1 MTNNTTIQTSK
12 CSDSDSGYQVAGGYT
27 IQPLTTS
34 IDIKTER
41 KLIASWHTSGLSDV
55 QIRKMLMLYFG
66 EPAWMNLQKLYD
78 CNRFSQIATG
88 LRFRSRQEFVELL
101 LRCAGFGFIWKNK
114 EKPHTG
120 KNLLAFYTPIWHV
133 CDETD
138 MVNEQDSG
146 ENLQDNLGYINN
158 NIYII
163 KKNNK
168 KKNISKYVSP
178 SYLANSPEHEKEV
191 EAAAKELIHFIGTD
205 PDAYA
210 KVVKPVN
217 EITQK
222 ANPDL
227 FTNPGDACPSNM
239 ATNIFFNN
247 YLYPYLLTH
256 SERMMKIQNILGRSC
271 WLANLI
277 KYDFMQKNIMRAVN
291 DATMYLKLHAAEMMR
306 QYRPISNFEYQD
318 KASKQRFYDS
328 PRSDGTQ
335 EQHRI
340 PPDAAPRPSGNAA
353 WNKFSHTWVVPK

>member
-1 MTNNTTIQTSK
+1 MKNNTTIQTSK

-27 IQPLTTS
+27 IQPLTTC
-34 IDIKTER
+34 IDINTER

-114 EKPHTG
+114 EEPHTG

-178 SYLANSPEHEKEV
+178 SQLANSPEHKKKV

-222 ANPDL
+222 TNPDL

-256 SERMMKIQNILGRSC
+256 SERMMKIQDILGRSC

-291 DATMYLKLHAAEMMR
+291 DATKYLKLHAAEMMR

-318 KASKQRFYDS
+318 KASKQRFYDTT
-328 PRSDGTQ
+328 RSDGTQ

-340 PPDAAPRPSGNAA
+340 PQDAAPRPSGNAA

>member
-1 MTNNTTIQTSK
+1 MKNNTTSN
-12 CSDSDSGYQVAGGYT
+12 DNGYT

-41 KLIASWHTSGLSDV
+41 RLIASWHTSGLNDV

-133 CDETD
+133 CDEKD
-138 MVNEQDSG
+138 MVNEQDSD

-178 SYLANSPEHEKEV
+178 SQLANSPEHEKKV

-256 SERMMKIQNILGRSC
+256 SERMMKIQDILGRSC

-291 DATMYLKLHAAEMMR
+291 DATKYLKLHAAEMMR

-328 PRSDGTQ
+328 PREDGTQ

-340 PPDAAPRPSGNAA
+340 PQDAAPRPSGNAT

>member
-1 MTNNTTIQTSK
+1 MKNNTTSN
-12 CSDSDSGYQVAGGYT
+12 DNGYT

-41 KLIASWHTSGLSDV
+41 RLIASWHTSGLSDV

-133 CDETD
+133 CDEKD
-138 MVNEQDSG
+138 MVNEQDSD

-178 SYLANSPEHEKEV
+178 SQLANSPEHEKKV
-191 EAAAKELIHFIGTD
+191 EATAKELIHFIGTD

-256 SERMMKIQNILGRSC
+256 SERMMKIQDILGRSC

-277 KYDFMQKNIMRAVN
+277 NIDFMQKNIMRAVN
-291 DATMYLKLHAAEMMR
+291 DATKYLKLHAAEMMR

-318 KASKQRFYDS
+318 KVSKQRFYDS

-340 PPDAAPRPSGNAA
+340 PQDAAPRPSSNAA

>member
-1 MTNNTTIQTSK
+1 MKNNTTSN
-12 CSDSDSGYQVAGGYT
+12 DNGYT

-41 KLIASWHTSGLSDV
+41 RLIASWHTSGLNDV

-133 CDETD
+133 CDEND
-138 MVNEQDSG
+138 MVNEQDSD

-178 SYLANSPEHEKEV
+178 SQLANSPEHKKKV
-191 EAAAKELIHFIGTD
+191 EATAKELIHFIGTD

-222 ANPDL
+222 TNPDL
-227 FTNPGDACPSNM
+227 FTNPEDACPSNM

-256 SERMMKIQNILGRSC
+256 SERMMKIQDILGRSC

-277 KYDFMQKNIMRAVN
+277 KYDFMQKNILRAVN
-291 DATMYLKLHAAEMMR
+291 DATKYLKLHAAEMMR

-340 PPDAAPRPSGNAA
+340 PQDAAPRPSANAT

>member
-1 MTNNTTIQTSK
+1 MKNNTTSNDT
-12 CSDSDSGYQVAGGYT
+12 CYT
-27 IQPLTTS
+27 IQPLTTC

-41 KLIASWHTSGLSDV
+41 KLIASWHTSGLNDV

-133 CDETD
+133 SDEKD
-138 MVNEQDSG
+138 MVNEQNSD

-178 SYLANSPEHEKEV
+178 SQLANSPEHKKKV

-222 ANPDL
+222 TNPDL

-256 SERMMKIQNILGRSC
+256 SERMMKIQDILGRSC

-291 DATMYLKLHAAEMMR
+291 DATKYLKLHAAEMMR

-318 KASKQRFYDS
+318 KASKQRFYDTA
-328 PRSDGTQ
+328 RCDGTQ

-353 WNKFSHTWVVPK
+353 WNKFSHTWVSPK

>member
-1 MTNNTTIQTSK
+1 MKNNTTSNDT
-12 CSDSDSGYQVAGGYT
+12 CYT

-41 KLIASWHTSGLSDV
+41 KLIASWHTSGLTDT
-55 QIRKMLMLYFG
+55 QIRKILMLYFG

-78 CNRFSQIATG
+78 CNSFSQIATG

-114 EKPHTG
+114 EEPHTG

-133 CDETD
+133 CDEKD
-138 MVNEQDSG
+138 MVNEQDSD

-191 EAAAKELIHFIGTD
+191 EAAAKELIHYIGTN

-217 EITQK
+217 DITQK

-239 ATNIFFNN
+239 ATNIFFNK

-256 SERMMKIQNILGRSC
+256 SERLMKIQSILGKSI

-291 DATMYLKLHAAEMMR
+291 DATKYLKLHATEMMR
-306 QYRPISNFEYQD
+306 QYRPVSNFEYQD
-318 KASKQRFYDS
+318 KASKQRFYDTT
-328 PRSDGTQ
+328 RCDGTP

-340 PPDAAPRPSGNAA
+340 PQDAAPRPSSNAA

>member
-1 MTNNTTIQTSK
+1 MKNNTTSNDT
-12 CSDSDSGYQVAGGYT
+12 CYT
-27 IQPLTTS
+27 IQPLTTC

-41 KLIASWHTSGLSDV
+41 KLIASWHTSGLTDT

-114 EKPHTG
+114 EEPHTG

-133 CDETD
+133 CDEKD
-138 MVNEQDSG
+138 MVNEQDSD
-146 ENLQDNLGYINN
+146 ENLQDNLGYNN

-191 EAAAKELIHFIGTD
+191 EAAAKELIHYIGTN

-217 EITQK
+217 DITQK

-239 ATNIFFNN
+239 ATNIFFNK

-256 SERMMKIQNILGRSC
+256 SERLMKIQSILGKSI

-291 DATMYLKLHAAEMMR
+291 DATEYLKLHAAEMMR

-318 KASKQRFYDS
+318 KASKQRFYDTT
-328 PRSDGTQ
+328 RCDGTP

-340 PPDAAPRPSGNAA
+340 PQDAAPRPSGNAA
-353 WNKFSHTWVVPK
+353 WNKFSHTWVIPK

>member
-1 MTNNTTIQTSK
+1 MKNNTTSNDT
-12 CSDSDSGYQVAGGYT
+12 CYT
-27 IQPLTTS
+27 IQPLTTC
-34 IDIKTER
+34 IDIRTER
-41 KLIASWHTSGLSDV
+41 RLIASWHTSGLSDV

-114 EKPHTG
+114 EEPHTG

-133 CDETD
+133 CDEKD
-138 MVNEQDSG
+138 MVNEQDSD

-178 SYLANSPEHEKEV
+178 SYLANSPELKKEV
-191 EAAAKELIHFIGTD
+191 EAAAKELIHYIGTN

-227 FTNPGDACPSNM
+227 FTNPRDACPSNM
-239 ATNIFFNN
+239 ATNIFFNK

-256 SERMMKIQNILGRSC
+256 SERLMKIQSILGKSI

-291 DATMYLKLHAAEMMR
+291 DATKYLKLHAAEMMR

-318 KASKQRFYDS
+318 KASKQRFYDTT
-328 PRSDGTQ
+328 REDGTQ

-340 PPDAAPRPSGNAA
+340 PQDAAPRPSGNAA

>member
-1 MTNNTTIQTSK
+1 MKNNTTSNDT
-12 CSDSDSGYQVAGGYT
+12 CYT

-41 KLIASWHTSGLSDV
+41 RLIASWHTSGLSDV

-78 CNRFSQIATG
+78 CNSFSQIATG

-114 EKPHTG
+114 EEPHTG

-133 CDETD
+133 CDEKD
-138 MVNEQDSG
+138 MVNEQNSD

-191 EAAAKELIHFIGTD
+191 EAAAKELIHYIGTN

-318 KASKQRFYDS
+318 KVSKQRFYDTA
-328 PRSDGTQ
+328 RCDGTQ

>member
-1 MTNNTTIQTSK
+1 MKNNTTSNDT
-12 CSDSDSGYQVAGGYT
+12 CYT
-27 IQPLTTS
+27 IQPLTTC

-41 KLIASWHTSGLSDV
+41 RLIASWHTSGLSDV

-133 CDETD
+133 SDEKD
-138 MVNEQDSG
+138 MVNEQDSD

-178 SYLANSPEHEKEV
+178 SQLANSPEHEKKV

-277 KYDFMQKNIMRAVN
+277 NIDFMQKNIMRAVN
-291 DATMYLKLHAAEMMR
+291 DATKYLKLHATEMMR

-318 KASKQRFYDS
+318 KASKQRFYDTT
-328 PRSDGTQ
+328 RCDGTQ

-340 PPDAAPRPSGNAA
+340 PQDAAPRPSGNAA

>member
-1 MTNNTTIQTSK
+1 MKNNTTSNDT
-12 CSDSDSGYQVAGGYT
+12 CYT
-27 IQPLTTS
+27 IQPLTTC
-34 IDIKTER
+34 IDIRTER
-41 KLIASWHTSGLSDV
+41 RLIASWHTSGLSDV

-78 CNRFSQIATG
+78 CNSFSQIATG

-114 EKPHTG
+114 EEPHTG

-133 CDETD
+133 CDEKD
-138 MVNEQDSG
+138 MVNEQDSD

-178 SYLANSPEHEKEV
+178 SYLANSPELKKEV
-191 EAAAKELIHFIGTD
+191 EAAAKELIHYIGTN

-227 FTNPGDACPSNM
+227 FTNPRDACPSNM
-239 ATNIFFNN
+239 ATNIFFNK

-256 SERMMKIQNILGRSC
+256 SERLMKIQSILGKSI

-291 DATMYLKLHAAEMMR
+291 DATKYLKLHAAEMMR

-318 KASKQRFYDS
+318 KASKQRFYDTT
-328 PRSDGTQ
+328 RSDGTP

-340 PPDAAPRPSGNAA
+340 PPDATPRPSGNAA

>member
-1 MTNNTTIQTSK
+1 MKNNTTSNDT
-12 CSDSDSGYQVAGGYT
+12 CYT
-27 IQPLTTS
+27 IQPLTTC

-41 KLIASWHTSGLSDV
+41 KLIASWHSSGLTDT

-114 EKPHTG
+114 EEPHTG

-133 CDETD
+133 CDEKD
-138 MVNEQDSG
+138 MVNEQDSD
-146 ENLQDNLGYINN
+146 ENLQDNLGYN

-191 EAAAKELIHFIGTD
+191 EAAAKELIHYIGTN

-217 EITQK
+217 DITQK

-239 ATNIFFNN
+239 ATNIFFNK

-256 SERMMKIQNILGRSC
+256 SERLMKIQSILGKSI
-271 WLANLI
+271 WIANLI

-291 DATMYLKLHAAEMMR
+291 DATKYLKLHAAEMMR

-318 KASKQRFYDS
+318 KASKQRFYDTT
-328 PRSDGTQ
+328 RCDGTP

-340 PPDAAPRPSGNAA
+340 PQDAAPRPSGNAA

>member
-1 MTNNTTIQTSK
+1 MKNNTTSN
-12 CSDSDSGYQVAGGYT
+12 DNGYT

-41 KLIASWHTSGLSDV
+41 RLIASWHTCGLNDV

-101 LRCAGFGFIWKNK
+101 LRCTGFGFIWKNK

-133 CDETD
+133 CDEKD
-138 MVNEQDSG
+138 MVNEQDSD
-146 ENLQDNLGYINN
+146 ENLQDNLGYIN

-168 KKNISKYVSP
+168 KKNISKNVIP
-178 SYLANSPEHEKEV
+178 SQLANSPEHKKKV
-191 EAAAKELIHFIGTD
+191 EATAKELIHFIGTD

-217 EITQK
+217 DITQK

-239 ATNIFFNN
+239 ATNIFFNK

-256 SERMMKIQNILGRSC
+256 GEQMLKIQNILGRSI

-291 DATMYLKLHAAEMMR
+291 DATKYLKLHAAEMMR

-318 KASKQRFYDS
+318 KASKQRFYDTA
-328 PRSDGTQ
+328 RSDGTP

-353 WNKFSHTWVVPK
+353 WNKFSHTWVSPK

>member
-1 MTNNTTIQTSK
+1 MKNNTTSN
-12 CSDSDSGYQVAGGYT
+12 DNGYT

-41 KLIASWHTSGLSDV
+41 RLIASWHTSGLSDV

-133 CDETD
+133 SDEKD
-138 MVNEQDSG
+138 MVNEQDSD

-178 SYLANSPEHEKEV
+178 SQLANSPEHEKKV

-256 SERMMKIQNILGRSC
+256 SERMMKIQDILGKSC

-277 KYDFMQKNIMRAVN
+277 KYDFMQKNIMRAVI
-291 DATMYLKLHAAEMMR
+291 HA
-306 QYRPISNFEYQD
+306 QFKQ
-318 KASKQRFYDS
+318 KQRKVKMREMNCKWLRMS
-328 PRSDGTQ
+328 NIS
-335 EQHRI
+335 
-340 PPDAAPRPSGNAA
+340 
-353 WNKFSHTWVVPK
+353 

>member
-1 MTNNTTIQTSK
+1 MKNNTTSNDT
-12 CSDSDSGYQVAGGYT
+12 CYT
-27 IQPLTTS
+27 IQPLTTC

-133 CDETD
+133 SDEKD
-138 MVNEQDSG
+138 MVNEQDSD

-191 EAAAKELIHFIGTD
+191 EAAAKELIHYIGTN

-217 EITQK
+217 DITQK

-239 ATNIFFNN
+239 ATNIFFNK

-256 SERMMKIQNILGRSC
+256 SERLMKIQSILGKSC

-291 DATMYLKLHAAEMMR
+291 DATKYLKLHAAEMMR

-318 KASKQRFYDS
+318 KASKQRFYDTT
-328 PRSDGTQ
+328 RSDGTQ

-340 PPDAAPRPSGNAA
+340 PQDAAPRPSGNAA

>member
-1 MTNNTTIQTSK
+1 MKNNTTSNDT
-12 CSDSDSGYQVAGGYT
+12 CYT

-41 KLIASWHTSGLSDV
+41 KLIASWHTSGLNDV

-133 CDETD
+133 SDEKD
-138 MVNEQDSG
+138 MVNEQNSD

-178 SYLANSPEHEKEV
+178 SQLANSPEHKKKV
-191 EAAAKELIHFIGTD
+191 EATAKELIHFIGTD

-222 ANPDL
+222 TNPDL

-256 SERMMKIQNILGRSC
+256 SERMMKIQDILGRSC

-318 KASKQRFYDS
+318 KASKQRFYDTA
-328 PRSDGTQ
+328 RSDGTQ

>member
-1 MTNNTTIQTSK
+1 MKNNTTSN
-12 CSDSDSGYQVAGGYT
+12 DNGYT

-41 KLIASWHTSGLSDV
+41 RLIASWHTSGLSDV

-133 CDETD
+133 SDEKD
-138 MVNEQDSG
+138 MVNEQDSD
-146 ENLQDNLGYINN
+146 ENLQDNLGYIN

-168 KKNISKYVSP
+168 KKNISKNVIP
-178 SYLANSPEHEKEV
+178 SQLANSPEHKKKV
-191 EAAAKELIHFIGTD
+191 EATAKELIHFIGTD

-217 EITQK
+217 DITQK

-256 SERMMKIQNILGRSC
+256 GEQMLKIQNILGRSI

-291 DATMYLKLHAAEMMR
+291 DATKYLKLHAAEMMR

>member
-1 MTNNTTIQTSK
+1 MKNNTTSNDT
-12 CSDSDSGYQVAGGYT
+12 CYT
-27 IQPLTTS
+27 IQPLTTC

-41 KLIASWHTSGLSDV
+41 RLIASWHTSGLSDV

-78 CNRFSQIATG
+78 CNRFSEIATG

-114 EKPHTG
+114 EEPHTG

-133 CDETD
+133 CDEKD
-138 MVNEQDSG
+138 MVNEQDSD

-191 EAAAKELIHFIGTD
+191 EATAKELIHYIGTN

-217 EITQK
+217 DITQK

-256 SERMMKIQNILGRSC
+256 SERMMKIQDILGRSC

-291 DATMYLKLHAAEMMR
+291 DATKYLKLHAAEMMR

-318 KASKQRFYDS
+318 KASKQRFYDTT
-328 PRSDGTQ
+328 RCDGPP

-340 PPDAAPRPSGNAA
+340 PQDAAPRPSGNAA
-353 WNKFSHTWVVPK
+353 WNKFSHTWVIPK

>member
-1 MTNNTTIQTSK
+1 MKNNTTSNDT
-12 CSDSDSGYQVAGGYT
+12 CYT
-27 IQPLTTS
+27 IQPLTTC

-41 KLIASWHTSGLSDV
+41 RLIASWHTSGLTDT

-78 CNRFSQIATG
+78 CNSFSQIATG

-114 EKPHTG
+114 EEPHTG

-133 CDETD
+133 CDEKD
-138 MVNEQDSG
+138 MVNEQDSD
-146 ENLQDNLGYINN
+146 ENLQDNLGYNN

-178 SYLANSPEHEKEV
+178 SYLANTPEHEKEV
-191 EAAAKELIHFIGTD
+191 EAAAKELIHYIGTD

-291 DATMYLKLHAAEMMR
+291 DATKYLKLHAAEMMR

-318 KASKQRFYDS
+318 KASKQRFYDTT
-328 PRSDGTQ
+328 RCDGTP

-340 PPDAAPRPSGNAA
+340 PQDAAPRPSGNAA
-353 WNKFSHTWVVPK
+353 WNKFSHTWVIPK

>member
-1 MTNNTTIQTSK
+1 MKNNTTSNDT
-12 CSDSDSGYQVAGGYT
+12 CYT
-27 IQPLTTS
+27 IQPLTTC

-78 CNRFSQIATG
+78 CNSFSQIATG

-114 EKPHTG
+114 EEPHTG

-133 CDETD
+133 CDEKD
-138 MVNEQDSG
+138 MVNEQDSD
-146 ENLQDNLGYINN
+146 ENLQDNLGYNN

-191 EAAAKELIHFIGTD
+191 EAAAKELIHYIGTN

-217 EITQK
+217 DITQK

-227 FTNPGDACPSNM
+227 FTNPEDACPSNM
-239 ATNIFFNN
+239 ATNIFFNK

-256 SERMMKIQNILGRSC
+256 SERLMKIQSILGKSI
-271 WLANLI
+271 WIANLI

-291 DATMYLKLHAAEMMR
+291 DATTYLKLHAAEMMR

-318 KASKQRFYDS
+318 KASKQRFYDTA
-328 PRSDGTQ
+328 RSDGTQ

-340 PPDAAPRPSGNAA
+340 PQDAAPRPSGNAA
-353 WNKFSHTWVVPK
+353 WNKFSHTWVIPK

>member
-1 MTNNTTIQTSK
+1 MKNNTTSNDT
-12 CSDSDSGYQVAGGYT
+12 CYT
-27 IQPLTTS
+27 IQPLTTC
-34 IDIKTER
+34 IDIRTER
-41 KLIASWHTSGLSDV
+41 RLIASWHTSGLSDV

-78 CNRFSQIATG
+78 CNSFSQIATG

-114 EKPHTG
+114 EEPHTG

-133 CDETD
+133 CDEKD
-138 MVNEQDSG
+138 MVNEQNSD

-191 EAAAKELIHFIGTD
+191 EAAAKELIHYIGTN

-217 EITQK
+217 DITQK

-239 ATNIFFNN
+239 ATNIFFNK

-256 SERMMKIQNILGRSC
+256 SERLMKIQSILGKSI

-291 DATMYLKLHAAEMMR
+291 DATKYLKLHAAEMMR

-318 KASKQRFYDS
+318 KASKQRFYDTT
-328 PRSDGTQ
+328 REDGTQ
-335 EQHRI
+335 DRK
-340 PPDAAPRPSGNAA
+340 S
-353 WNKFSHTWVVPK
+353 VV

>member
-1 MTNNTTIQTSK
+1 MKNNTTSNDT
-12 CSDSDSGYQVAGGYT
+12 CYT

-114 EKPHTG
+114 EEPHTG

-133 CDETD
+133 CDEKD
-138 MVNEQDSG
+138 MVNEQDSD

-178 SYLANSPEHEKEV
+178 SQLANSPEHEKKV

-318 KASKQRFYDS
+318 KVSKQRFYDTT
-328 PRSDGTQ
+328 RCDGTP

-353 WNKFSHTWVVPK
+353 WNKFSHTWVSPK

>member
-1 MTNNTTIQTSK
+1 MKNNTTSN
-12 CSDSDSGYQVAGGYT
+12 DNRYT

-34 IDIKTER
+34 IDIETER
-41 KLIASWHTSGLSDV
+41 KLIASWHTSRLTDT

-66 EPAWMNLQKLYD
+66 VPEWMNEQKQYPSY
-78 CNRFSQIATG
+78 RFSQIATG

-133 CDETD
+133 CDEKD
-138 MVNEQDSG
+138 MVNEQDSD

-158 NIYII
+158 NYII

-178 SYLANSPEHEKEV
+178 SQLANSPEHEKKV

-227 FTNPGDACPSNM
+227 FTNQGDACPSNM

-277 KYDFMQKNIMRAVN
+277 NIDFMQKNIMRAVN
-291 DATMYLKLHAAEMMR
+291 DATKYLKLHAAEMMR

-318 KASKQRFYDS
+318 KASKQRFYDT

-340 PPDAAPRPSGNAA
+340 PQDAAPRPSANAT
-353 WNKFSHTWVVPK
+353 WNKFSHTWVIPK

>member
-1 MTNNTTIQTSK
+1 MKNNTTSN
-12 CSDSDSGYQVAGGYT
+12 DNRYT

-34 IDIKTER
+34 IDIETER
-41 KLIASWHTSGLSDV
+41 KLIASWHTCGLTDT

-66 EPAWMNLQKLYD
+66 VPEWMNQQKLYD

-133 CDETD
+133 CDEKD
-138 MVNEQDSG
+138 MVNEQDSD

-158 NIYII
+158 NYII

-178 SYLANSPEHEKEV
+178 SQLANSPEHEKKV

-227 FTNPGDACPSNM
+227 FTNQGDACPSNM

-291 DATMYLKLHAAEMMR
+291 DATKYLKLHAAEMMR

-340 PPDAAPRPSGNAA
+340 PQDAAPRPSGNAT
-353 WNKFSHTWVVPK
+353 WNKFSHTWVIPK

>member
-1 MTNNTTIQTSK
+1 MKNNTTSNDT
-12 CSDSDSGYQVAGGYT
+12 CYT
-27 IQPLTTS
+27 IQPLTTC

-41 KLIASWHTSGLSDV
+41 KLIASWHSSGLSDV

-78 CNRFSQIATG
+78 CNSFSQIATG

-114 EKPHTG
+114 EEPHTG

-133 CDETD
+133 CDEKD
-138 MVNEQDSG
+138 MVNEQDSD
-146 ENLQDNLGYINN
+146 ENLQDNLGYNN

-178 SYLANSPEHEKEV
+178 SYLANTPEHEKEV
-191 EAAAKELIHFIGTD
+191 EAAAKELIHYIGTN

-217 EITQK
+217 DITQK

-239 ATNIFFNN
+239 ATNIFFNK

-256 SERMMKIQNILGRSC
+256 SERLMKIQSILGKSI

-291 DATMYLKLHAAEMMR
+291 DATKYLKLHAAEMMR

-318 KASKQRFYDS
+318 KASKQRFYDTT
-328 PRSDGTQ
+328 RCDGTP

-340 PPDAAPRPSGNAA
+340 PQDAAPRPSGNAA

>member
-1 MTNNTTIQTSK
+1 MKNNTTSNDT
-12 CSDSDSGYQVAGGYT
+12 CYT

-41 KLIASWHTSGLSDV
+41 RLIASWHTSGLNDV

-133 CDETD
+133 SDEKD
-138 MVNEQDSG
+138 MVNEQDSD

-178 SYLANSPEHEKEV
+178 SYLANSPEHKKKV

-222 ANPDL
+222 TNPDL

-256 SERMMKIQNILGRSC
+256 SERMMKIQDILGRSC

-318 KASKQRFYDS
+318 KASKQRFYDTT
-328 PRSDGTQ
+328 RCDGTP

-353 WNKFSHTWVVPK
+353 WNKFSHTWIVPK